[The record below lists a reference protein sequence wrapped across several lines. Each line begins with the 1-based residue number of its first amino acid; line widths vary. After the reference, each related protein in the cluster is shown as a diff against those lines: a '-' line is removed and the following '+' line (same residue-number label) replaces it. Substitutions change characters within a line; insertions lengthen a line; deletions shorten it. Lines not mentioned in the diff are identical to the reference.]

1 MINHDPFAGASNRAR
16 WMIGLPL
23 KVRTRTPKRT
33 KPDLVKLFG
42 LSPAELEQAD
52 PWFTVDR
59 FALMVCELAG
69 VGPEEPTA
77 VQERQLRA
85 AQRANDEDDWEGNP
99 SCPVGNPP
107 LPNRGR
113 ERL

>member
-1 MINHDPFAGASNRAR
+1 VVLWPARQKGDCEMINHDPFAGASNRAR

-52 PWFTVDR
+52 PGSR
-59 FALMVCELAG
+59 S
-69 VGPEEPTA
+69 TA
-77 VQERQLRA
+77 SR
-85 AQRANDEDDWEGNP
+85 
-99 SCPVGNPP
+99 
-107 LPNRGR
+107 
-113 ERL
+113 